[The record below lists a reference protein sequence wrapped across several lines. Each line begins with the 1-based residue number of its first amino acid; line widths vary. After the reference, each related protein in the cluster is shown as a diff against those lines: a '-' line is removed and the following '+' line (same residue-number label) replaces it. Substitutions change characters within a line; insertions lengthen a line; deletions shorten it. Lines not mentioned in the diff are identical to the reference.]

1 MILVHEMGHV
11 IEIRRQGMQ
20 ASAPL
25 FIPFFGAAIF
35 QRQHATDALH
45 QAQIGIAGPI
55 AGTVGATVAFVL
67 YTTMHQPE
75 LLLWAYLGFFI
86 NLINLIPLGMLD
98 GGWILA
104 AVSKWFQVVGVVAIL
119 AGVFVI
125 GLSPIFLFIGLL
137 GLPTILE
144 RFRND
149 RSEYY
154 QSVPMAARWAIG
166 VSWLVLVAYLGFAM
180 AQSHE
185 LLLPLVG

>member
-1 MILVHEMGHV
+1 
-11 IEIRRQGMQ
+11 
-20 ASAPL
+20 
-25 FIPFFGAAIF
+25 
-35 QRQHATDALH
+35 
-45 QAQIGIAGPI
+45 
-55 AGTVGATVAFVL
+55 VGATAAFVV
-67 YTTMHQPE
+67 YTTTHQTE

-104 AVSKWFQVVGVVAIL
+104 AVSKWFQVVGAVAML

-125 GLSPIFLFIGLL
+125 GLSPIFLLIALL

-166 VSWLVLVAYLGFAM
+166 ASWLVLVAYLGLAM
-180 AQSHE
+180 AGSHE
-185 LLLPLVG
+185 LLLGVIGR